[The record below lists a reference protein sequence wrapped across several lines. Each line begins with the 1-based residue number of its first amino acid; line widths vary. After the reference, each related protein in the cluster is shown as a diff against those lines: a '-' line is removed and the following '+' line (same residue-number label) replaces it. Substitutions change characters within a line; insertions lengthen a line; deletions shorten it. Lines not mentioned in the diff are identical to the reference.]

1 MAKTREQKEQV
12 IKDLINKLKKAKS
25 LVFVNFDGL
34 KVKEVEQLRKNCRA
48 ENVEYFVTKKT
59 LIKKAFKEAGLG
71 EIDPN
76 KFEKEV
82 ATVFGYEDEVAPA
95 RIVQTFAK
103 EHEAL
108 KAFGGILEGQYVEG
122 NKIVELSK
130 LPSKNELLAK
140 VVGSIKAPVSG
151 FVNVLA
157 GNLRHLLYA
166 LNAIKE
172 SKN

>member
-59 LIKKAFKEAGLG
+59 LIKKAFKEAGLV
-71 EIDPN
+71 EIDPS

-82 ATVFGYEDEVAPA
+82 ATVFGY
-95 RIVQTFAK
+95 
-103 EHEAL
+103 
-108 KAFGGILEGQYVEG
+108 
-122 NKIVELSK
+122 
-130 LPSKNELLAK
+130 
-140 VVGSIKAPVSG
+140 
-151 FVNVLA
+151 
-157 GNLRHLLYA
+157 
-166 LNAIKE
+166 
-172 SKN
+172 